1 MSTLSVTNIKNA
13 SSPSNNIV
21 LDSSGNATMAGTM
34 AMATPFGMRNRVIN
48 GAMMIDQRNAGA
60 AVTNNSGAAVY
71 NVDRWYGT
79 ANGGGVWTAQQS
91 TTVPNNFKNSLA
103 CTVTTAD
110 SSIAAGD
117 YYTIEQRVE
126 GLNVADFAWGTANAA
141 TVTLSFWVR
150 SSVAGTYGVG
160 FTNAS
165 YNRSYVATY
174 TINSANTF
182 EYKTITLPGDTS
194 GTWLTTNSIGL
205 IAIFDLGSGSN
216 YNQTANTWSATASW
230 RTSGCVNWIANSG
243 ATFYLTGVQLEV
255 GSVATPFERRLYG
268 QELALCQRYYETG
281 RSIWAGYTNG
291 ASNYYLTVQYKVTK
305 RASTTQSF
313 SNLSASG
320 FPASSPS
327 VGESQVEYFR
337 VDPTSNSSSTAAY
350 YQFSWAASAE
360 L

>member
-1 MSTLSVTNIKNA
+1 MTQAVTLA
-13 SSPSNNIV
+13 SIAN
-21 LDSSGNATMAGTM
+21 SGYA
-34 AMATPFGMRNRVIN
+34 RNRIIN
-48 GAMMIDQRNAGA
+48 GNMVIDQRNAGA
-60 AVTNNSGAAVY
+60 AVTNNSGTAVY

-230 RTSGCVNWIANSG
+230 RTSGCVNWITNSG

-255 GSVATPFERRLYG
+255 GTQATPYEWQGY
-268 QELALCQRYYETG
+268 QQQLAACQRYFESLGVFVST
-281 RSIWAGYTNG
+281 SAWATIVNS
-291 ASNYYLTVQYKVTK
+291 AAPKVVK
-305 RASTTQSF
+305 RASPT
-313 SNLSASG
+313 LSVTNFGSG
-320 FPASSPS
+320 S
-327 VGESQVEYFR
+327 G
-337 VDPTSNSSSTAAY
+337 AA
-350 YQFSWAASAE
+350 FTWAAPGIGEVGAGIAYQTTANSAFAGATLQLAAE